1 VDGIVSAA
9 GGKLMSVTATAFQ
22 LPVWFDLAATFAFA
36 LTGALAAVKRGYDVV
51 GLLSLAIVSGIGGG
65 LIRDGIFLQQ
75 GVTPLLTNPH
85 YLYVIGV
92 AALLGLVLGERVN
105 RFQRL
110 IALVDALGLGAYA
123 CFGVQKSLSAG
134 LGPTAAVFVGVVN
147 AVGGGILRDLLT
159 REEPLVF
166 KPGQFYVLVALAGAV
181 LFVVLTVQT
190 ELDATM
196 AAIIAI
202 AVTFIFRVLTIAF
215 NWRTGAV
222 APVKTVARL
231 D

>member
-1 VDGIVSAA
+1 MNPA
-9 GGKLMSVTATAFQ
+9 TATAFQ
-22 LPVWFDLAATFAFA
+22 LPIWFDLGATFAFA
-36 LTGALAAVKRGYDVV
+36 LTGALAAIKRGYDVV
-51 GLLSLAIVSGIGGG
+51 GLLSIAIVSGIGGG

-75 GVTPLLTNPH
+75 GVTPLLSDPR
-85 YLYVIGV
+85 YLYVIGG
-92 AALLGLVLGERVN
+92 AALLGLLLGERVN
-105 RFQRL
+105 RFHRL

-123 CFGVQKSLSAG
+123 CFGVQKSLLAG

-181 LFVVLTVQT
+181 TFVVLTVQT
-190 ELDATM
+190 ALHAM
-196 AAIIAI
+196 AAALIAI
-202 AVTFIFRVLTIAF
+202 ALTFVFRVLTIAF

-222 APVKTVARL
+222 SAVKILPESR
-231 D
+231 

>member
-1 VDGIVSAA
+1 MSA
-9 GGKLMSVTATAFQ
+9 TATAFQ

-51 GLLSLAIVSGIGGG
+51 GLPSLAIASGIGGG

-75 GVTPLLTNPH
+75 GVTPLL
-85 YLYVIGV
+85 
-92 AALLGLVLGERVN
+92 GLVLGDRVN

-110 IALVDALGLGAYA
+110 IALVDALGIGAYA
-123 CFGVQKSLSAG
+123 CFGVQKSFSAG
-134 LGPTAAVFVGVVN
+134 LGPTAAVLVGELN
-147 AVGGGILRDLLT
+147 AVGGGLLRDVIT

-166 KPGQFYVLVALAGAV
+166 KPGQCYVLVALAGAV
-181 LFVVLTVQT
+181 LFVVRTVQT

-196 AAIIAI
+196 AVIIAI
-202 AVTFIFRVLTIAF
+202 AVTFIFRVLAITF

-222 APVKTVARL
+222 APVKTVV
-231 D
+231 